1 MMMLR
6 RLKHS
11 WRKNRHE
18 LTGLFN
24 GSLPNFL
31 FSARPNELGDGVAA
45 FCYHTVTPEELR
57 GDLEF
62 LARNG
67 YSTLG
72 GDALLARLRGAA
84 TAEPRGVALTFDDG
98 AFNFHQVVLPLLR
111 EYGARALAFVAPGMH
126 FDRPPSG
133 CEDVL
138 ERPMTWDELREVHA
152 SGLVDVESHT
162 YESRYLPE
170 WPLPIALAGVDPRLE
185 ARLRGAALA
194 LEDDLRVAKI
204 KLEAE
209 LPGKV
214 VRHIAFPAYE
224 GTEEGIA
231 AAVRCGYEACHW
243 GLLPRRPVNAPGAS
257 TLHISRLSHEYLRR
271 LPGEGRA
278 SFAALARRRGQ
289 VVRTA
294 WRRPKP

>member
-1 MMMLR
+1 MVLR
-6 RLKHS
+6 RLKRS

-18 LTGLFN
+18 LAGLFN
-24 GSLPNFL
+24 GSLPRFL
-31 FSARPNELGDGVAA
+31 FSPRPEELGEGVAV
-45 FCYHTVTPEELR
+45 FCYHTVTPNELR

-67 YSTLG
+67 YRTLS
-72 GDALLARLRGAA
+72 GDALLAWLRGAGS
-84 TAEPRGVALTFDDG
+84 AESGGVALTFDDG

-133 CEDVL
+133 FEDVL
-138 ERPMTWDELREVHA
+138 ARPMTWDELRELHA

-170 WPLPIALAGVDPRLE
+170 WPLPIALDGVDPRLE
-185 ARLRGAALA
+185 ARLRGAALS
-194 LEDDLRVAKI
+194 LEDDLRAAKA

-214 VRHIAFPAYE
+214 VKHIAFPAYE
-224 GTEEGIA
+224 GTDEGIA

-243 GLLPRRPVNAPGAS
+243 GLLPRRAVNGPRAS
-257 TLHISRLSHEYLRR
+257 ALHISRLSHEYLRR

-278 SFAALARRRGQ
+278 SLAALALRRGQ
-289 VVRTA
+289 VVRAA
-294 WRRPKP
+294 WSRSKS